1 MQKYLRDA
9 AIDKLLQA
17 ETARQE
23 NTLNLIASENYTWPE
38 VLAANASTATNKYAE
53 GYPGQR
59 YYAGCAVVDEMEQ
72 LAVERACKLFEAEHA
87 NVQPHAGSQANLAVY
102 HALLKPGDTLLGMSL
117 AEGGHLT
124 HGHKVNITGSLY
136 NCIQYHVDPKT
147 GLLDFDEIAA
157 LAEQHKPKLIVCG
170 ASAYARTIDFERF
183 GQIARSVG
191 AYLMADIAHIAGL
204 VAAKLHPNP
213 FPHADVVTSTTHKT
227 LRGPRGGLILCKKE
241 LAQLIDRAIMPGTQG
256 GPFMHTI
263 AAKAVAFHYALQPAF
278 IDYQRAIIANA
289 QKLATELQARGYTI
303 VTQTTDNHLFIVDLR
318 NKGITGLEAEQRLA
332 AVGITVS
339 RSCIPFD
346 PQKPWVTSGIRL
358 GTPALT
364 ARGMHTDA
372 MATVAEIID
381 QTLSCTLPATIAK
394 LRNDVAS
401 FCMLYPIY
409 GQPQSEIVDNMS
421 SLHMP
426 LP

>member
-1 MQKYLRDA
+1 
-9 AIDKLLQA
+9 
-17 ETARQE
+17 
-23 NTLNLIASENYTWPE
+23 
-38 VLAANASTATNKYAE
+38 
-53 GYPGQR
+53 
-59 YYAGCAVVDEMEQ
+59 
-72 LAVERACKLFEAEHA
+72 
-87 NVQPHAGSQANLAVY
+87 
-102 HALLKPGDTLLGMSL
+102 MSL

-136 NCIQYHVDPKT
+136 NCVQYSVDPLT
-147 GLLDFDEIAA
+147 GLLDYDAIEA
-157 LAEQHKPKLIVCG
+157 LALQHKPKLIVCG

-183 GQIARSVG
+183 GSIARSVG

-204 VAAKLHPNP
+204 VAAKLHPSP

-278 IDYQRAIIANA
+278 VDYQRAILTNA
-289 QKLATELQARGYTI
+289 QTLAAELTARGYTI
-303 VTQTTDNHLFIVDLR
+303 VTKTTDTHLFIVDLR

-346 PQKPWVTSGIRL
+346 PQKPWITSGIRL
-358 GTPALT
+358 GTPAIT
-364 ARGMHTDA
+364 SRGMRADE
-372 MATVAEIID
+372 MVRIAELID
-381 QTLSCTLPATIAK
+381 RTLSCDAPTALAAVSEQIAHLCMAFGIYAQSAYPETLMSPLSTP
-394 LRNDVAS
+394 N
-401 FCMLYPIY
+401 MPI
-409 GQPQSEIVDNMS
+409 S
-421 SLHMP
+421 
-426 LP
+426 